1 MRIYLIVLLTLIASV
16 ANGQHRK
23 LRFPVWTFHQ
33 KNVDIYGVS
42 LGLASTGSAVRN
54 TYTTGIKIEIIGL
67 GLFVPLIPRSPV
79 AEDDS
84 AFHEIMSEPLSE
96 RINGLSLSA
105 SGTVCN
111 CDINGG
117 SFGIMGQIHRKVVGI
132 SGAFFMNFSQ
142 VHHGIQSAFFNE
154 AYQMRGLQIGVFTG
168 SKDARGIQ
176 SGLFNVASQMR
187 GMQIGVYNRSKDTRG
202 IQFGLLNKNER
213 RLFPIVNWNFKSKTG
228 E

>member
-1 MRIYLIVLLTLIASV
+1 MRIYLIVLLTLIASI

-42 LGLASTGSAVRN
+42 LGLASTGAAVKN

-67 GLFVPLIPRSPV
+67 GLFVPLISRSPV

-105 SGTVCN
+105 SGSVCD
-111 CDINGG
+111 CEINGG

-132 SGAFFMNFSQ
+132 SGAFFVNISQ

-154 AYQMRGLQIGVFTG
+154 AYKMRGLQIGMSNKSRDT
-168 SKDARGIQ
+168 RGIQ
-176 SGLFNVASQMR
+176 LGLLTEAYRMR
-187 GMQIGVYNRSKDTRG
+187 GLQIGVYNRSKDTRG

-213 RLFPIVNWNFKSKTG
+213 RLFPIVNWNFKRESG